1 MPERS
6 WPEPS
11 WWTPIILLLLALV
24 STGGAFAQTSATSG
38 EISGR
43 VTDSGGGALPGVT
56 VTATNTQ
63 TGLTRSTV
71 SGEDGSYSLG
81 LLPPGTYNVTAE
93 LEGLGTAGQENVT
106 VLLGTATNTRFT
118 LDAQLAEQIT
128 VTADAPVVD
137 ATEADLTMAVTE
149 NQIDNLPILGRDFKD
164 LVLLTPGAGNA
175 FGGRVS
181 VNGARGIQT
190 DYNIDGAEA
199 NSDFFGEERGGTESP
214 FVFSQAAI
222 REFQVIRSTYS
233 AEYARGVGGTM
244 NAITKSGTNDIEAEL
259 FWFYRDQD
267 WAEERSATLN
277 GRQVSDFFEARDSD
291 QYGLAAGGP
300 LLRDKLFLFVAG
312 DFQDIAE
319 PLVANDVRGTSAY
332 QALSPE
338 LRAAF
343 EQRVDQLLGGRFN
356 EQFRFTAQQDQE
368 VYLVRLDSN
377 LGESHHAFLRYN
389 SADYTNFPSEGSADI
404 LSNNG
409 TELNTVESTVLQ
421 VDSVFGT
428 DWSNELTIQHGLEER
443 PIFALENDLPETV
456 IQSIGNFTFGRSEF
470 LPNRTDED
478 KWQAKNNLTWFV
490 GNNQLK
496 GGVEYLQTEIENL
509 FPREAGGQIFFSTVE
524 DFLANRP
531 NRLDQGFGPTLGLN
545 AFDYDAW
552 GVFLQN
558 TQRIGERLTLDYGI
572 RYDRQSIPEPTGNV
586 YPNHPEF
593 LTNFNDDTN
602 NWAPRLGFAW
612 DVSGD
617 GRSVLRGGV
626 GRFTTPLPSILYAG
640 PTAEIAGLYNRI
652 SLNCSTGR
660 CPTYPNILT
669 PEQFANEA
677 RTATNVTVVS
687 PDLEAVDALRTS
699 LAYEHLLGESYSV
712 SLEGVYSQFDN
723 AQRLVNINVVP
734 SGLTYG
740 NLVVYNPTSTS
751 RPYNDLQAVRMHVSD
766 AEGEYTSLTLGT
778 RKLATGTSRLSWLA
792 HYTWSEAIDQDS
804 NERSTSTSFSLDPF
818 DPEISEGHADYDIE
832 HRFLASGTYELPWGI
847 RVAGIFTWQSGVPYT
862 AGVDISGFNG
872 LNGLDAQGVETPVFL
887 DRGGNVI
894 DLTQANGFTPQQLSA
909 FLAENGARL
918 QERNSERQ
926 PEYRN
931 LDLRLS
937 KAFGFGPVEL
947 ELIGEVF
954 NVFNEEVELVGT
966 ANQQRF
972 TGALS
977 GGVWTFRNNPD
988 FGKTSSFNTLSV
1000 PRQYQVAVR
1009 LRY

>member
-1 MPERS
+1 MS
-6 WPEPS
+6 KCS
-11 WWTPIILLLLALV
+11 WWIPIVLLLSLAPA
-24 STGGAFAQTSATSG
+24 SFAQTSATSG

-56 VTATNTQ
+56 VTASNTE
-63 TGLTRSTV
+63 TGLTRTTV
-71 SGEDGSYSLG
+71 TDENGEYTVG

-93 LEGLGTAGQENVT
+93 LEGLGTAGRENVT
-106 VLLGTATNTRFT
+106 VLLGTASNVRLT
-118 LDAQLAEQIT
+118 LDPQLAEQIT
-128 VTADAPVVD
+128 VTGEAPVVD
-137 ATEADLTMAVTE
+137 ATEADLTLAVTE
-149 NQIDNLPILGRDFKD
+149 SQIDNLPILGRDFKD
-164 LVLLTPGAGNA
+164 LVLLTPGAGSA

-199 NSDFFGEERGGTESP
+199 NSDFFGEERGGTEAP

-267 WAEERSATLN
+267 WAEERSANLN

-300 LLRDKLFLFVAG
+300 LRRDKLFFFVAG
-312 DFQDIAE
+312 DFQDISE
-319 PLVANDVRGTSAY
+319 PLVANDVRTTSAY
-332 QALSPE
+332 QALPAAT
-338 LRAAF
+338 RTAF
-343 EQRVDQLLGGRFN
+343 EQRVDQLLGGRFAD
-356 EQFRFTAQQDQE
+356 QFNFTAKQDQE
-368 VYLVRLDSN
+368 VYLVRLDGN
-377 LGESHHAFLRYN
+377 LGTGHHAFLRYN
-389 SADYTNFPSEGSADI
+389 SAEYTNFPSEGSADI

-409 TELNTVESTVLQ
+409 TEFNQVESTVLQ
-421 VDSVFGT
+421 VDSIFGT
-428 DWSNELTIQHGLEER
+428 DWANELTLQRGIEER

-456 IQSIGNFTFGRSEF
+456 IQGISNFTFGRSEF

-478 KWQAKNNLTWFV
+478 KWQAKDSLTWFL
-490 GNNQLK
+490 GDHQIK
-496 GGVEYLQTEIENL
+496 GGVEYLQTEIDNL

-531 NRLDQGFGPTLGLN
+531 NRLDQGYGPTLGLN
-545 AFDYDAW
+545 SFDYDAW

-558 TQRIGERLTLDYGI
+558 TQRIGDRLTLDYGV
-572 RYDRQSIPEPTGNV
+572 RYDRQSIPEPVGNA
-586 YPNHPEF
+586 YLTHPEF
-593 LTNFNDDTN
+593 LTDFNEDTD

-612 DVSGD
+612 DVRGN

-626 GRFTTPLPSILYAG
+626 GRFFNPLPSILYAG
-640 PTAEIAGLYNRI
+640 PLAEIAGLYNRI
-652 SLNCSTGR
+652 SLNCITTGR

-669 PEQFANEA
+669 PEQFAVEA

-687 PDLEAVDALRTS
+687 PDLEAVETTRTS
-699 LAYEHLLGESYSV
+699 LAWEQLLGESYSV
-712 SLEGVYSQFDN
+712 SLEGVYAQFDN
-723 AQRLVNINVVP
+723 AQRLVNVNVAP

-740 NLVVYNPTSTS
+740 NLVVYDPRSAS
-751 RPYNDLQAVRMHVSD
+751 RPYTDLQAVRRHVSD
-766 AEGEYTSLTLGT
+766 AEGEYTSLTVGT
-778 RKLATGTSRLSWLA
+778 RKLAVGDSRFSWLA

-818 DPEISEGHADYDIE
+818 DPEISEGRADYAIE

-847 RVAGIFTWQSGVPYT
+847 RLAGIFTWQSGVPYT
-862 AGVDISGFNG
+862 AGVDIAGFNG

-887 DRGGNVI
+887 DRSGNVI
-894 DLTQANGFTPQQLSA
+894 DLTLANGFTPQQLSA
-909 FLAENGARL
+909 FLAERGARL

-926 PEYRN
+926 PDYRN

-937 KAFGFGPVEL
+937 KEFQLGQIGL

-954 NVFNEEVELVGT
+954 NVLNEEIEFVGT
-966 ANQQRF
+966 ANQQQF
-972 TGALS
+972 TGSLS
-977 GGVWTFRNNPD
+977 SAGVWTFQRNPD
-988 FGKTSSFNTLSV
+988 FGETSSFNTLSV
-1000 PRQYQVAVR
+1000 PRQYQLAVR

>member
-1 MPERS
+1 MSKAS
-6 WPEPS
+6 WL
-11 WWTPIILLLLALV
+11 IAIVLLLGLAPP
-24 STGGAFAQTSATSG
+24 GFAQTSATSG

-56 VTATNTQ
+56 VTASNTE

-71 SGEDGSYSLG
+71 TDENGEYTLG
-81 LLPPGTYNVTAE
+81 LLPPGTYNATAE
-93 LEGLGTAGQENVT
+93 LEGLGTAERENVT
-106 VLLGTATNTRFT
+106 VLLGTASNVRFT
-118 LDAQLAEQIT
+118 LDPQLTEQIT
-128 VTADAPVVD
+128 VTAEAPVVD

-149 NQIDNLPILGRDFKD
+149 RQIDNLPILGRDFKD
-164 LVLLTPGAGNA
+164 LVLLTPGAGSA

-199 NSDFFGEERGGTESP
+199 NSDFFGEERGGTEAP

-300 LLRDKLFLFVAG
+300 LRRDKLFLFVAG
-312 DFQDIAE
+312 DFQDISE
-319 PLVANDVRGTSAY
+319 PLVASDVRTTSAY
-332 QALSPE
+332 QSLSPAT
-338 LRAAF
+338 RAAF
-343 EQRVDQLLGGRFN
+343 EQRVDQLLGGGFN
-356 EQFRFTAQQDQE
+356 NQFNFTAQQDQE
-368 VYLVRLDSN
+368 VYLVRLDAN
-377 LGESHHAFLRYN
+377 LGASHHAFLRYN
-389 SADYTNFPSEGSADI
+389 SAEYTNFPSEGSADI

-409 TELNTVESTVLQ
+409 TEFNQVESTVLQ
-421 VDSVFGT
+421 VDSIFGT
-428 DWSNELTIQHGLEER
+428 SLANELTIQRGIEER

-456 IQSIGNFTFGRSEF
+456 IQNISNFTFGRSEF

-478 KWQAKNNLTWFV
+478 KWQIQDNLTWFF
-490 GNNQLK
+490 GDHQIK
-496 GGVEYLQTEIENL
+496 GGVDYLQTEIDNL

-545 AFDYDAW
+545 AFDYEEW

-572 RYDRQSIPEPTGNV
+572 RYDVQSIPEPVGNA
-586 YPNHPEF
+586 YPTHPEF
-593 LTNFNDDTN
+593 LTNFNDDTD

-612 DVSGD
+612 DVQGN

-626 GRFTTPLPSILYAG
+626 GRFFNPLPSILYAG
-640 PTAEIAGLYNRI
+640 PLAEIAGLYNRI
-652 SLNCSTGR
+652 SLNCITTGR
-660 CPTYPNILT
+660 CPAYPNILT
-669 PEQFANEA
+669 PEQFAVEA

-687 PDLEAVDALRTS
+687 PDLEAVETTRGS
-699 LAYEHLLGESYSV
+699 LAWEQRLGEAYSV
-712 SLEGVYSQFDN
+712 SLEGVYAQFDN
-723 AQRLVNINVVP
+723 AQRLVNINVAP

-740 NLVVYNPTSTS
+740 NLVVYNPTSPS
-751 RPYNDLQAVRMHVSD
+751 RPYPDLQAVRMHVSD

-778 RKLATGTSRLSWLA
+778 RKLALGDSKFSWLA

-818 DPEISEGHADYDIE
+818 DPEISEGRADYDIE
-832 HRFLASGTYELPWGI
+832 HRFLASGTYELPWDI
-847 RVAGIFTWQSGVPYT
+847 RISGIFTWQSGIPYT

-887 DRGGNVI
+887 DSGGNVI
-894 DLTQANGFTPQQLSA
+894 DLTLANGFTPQQLSA
-909 FLAENGARL
+909 FLAERGARL

-926 PEYRN
+926 PDYRN

-937 KAFGFGPVEL
+937 KEFQLGQIGL

-954 NVFNEEVELVGT
+954 NVFNEEIEFVGT
-966 ANQQRF
+966 ANQQQF
-972 TGALS
+972 TGSQS
-977 GGVWTFRNNPD
+977 GGVWTFRRNPD

>member
-1 MPERS
+1 MPKS
-6 WPEPS
+6 F
-11 WWTPIILLLLALV
+11 WWIPIALLLGLAPAGL
-24 STGGAFAQTSATSG
+24 AQTSSTSG

-43 VTDSGGGALPGVT
+43 VTDSGGGGLPGVT
-56 VTATNTQ
+56 VTASNAE
-63 TGLTRSTV
+63 TGLTRTSVTDEN
-71 SGEDGSYSLG
+71 GDYTLG
-81 LLPPGTYNVTAE
+81 LLPPGTYGVTAE
-93 LEGLGTAGQENVT
+93 LEGMGAAERENVT
-106 VLLGTATNTRFT
+106 VLLGTASNVRFT
-118 LDAQLAEQIT
+118 LDPQLSEQIT
-128 VTADAPVVD
+128 VTGEAPVVD
-137 ATEADLTMAVTE
+137 ITEADLTLAVTE
-149 NQIDNLPILGRDFKD
+149 SQIDNLPILGRDFKD
-164 LVLLTPGAGNA
+164 LVLLTPGAGSA

-199 NSDFFGEERGGTESP
+199 NSDFFGEERGGTEAP

-259 FWFYRDQD
+259 FWFRRDQD

-300 LLRDKLFLFVAG
+300 VRRDKLFLFVAG
-312 DFQDIAE
+312 DFQDISE
-319 PLVANDVRGTSAY
+319 PLVASDVRTTSAY
-332 QALSPE
+332 QSLPPAT
-338 LRAAF
+338 RAAF
-343 EQRVDQLLGGRFN
+343 EQRVSQLLGSNFN
-356 EQFRFTAQQDQE
+356 NQFNFTAQQDQE

-389 SADYTNFPSEGSADI
+389 SAEYTNFPSEGSADI

-409 TELNTVESTVLQ
+409 TEFNQIESTVLQ
-421 VDSVFGT
+421 VDSVFST
-428 DWSNELTIQHGLEER
+428 SWANELTIQRGIEER

-456 IQSIGNFTFGRSEF
+456 IQNISNFTFGRSEF

-478 KWQAKNNLTWFV
+478 KWQIRDNLTWFL
-490 GNNQLK
+490 GDHQLK
-496 GGVEYLQTEIENL
+496 GGVDYLQTEIDNL
-509 FPREAGGQIFFSTVE
+509 FPREAGGQIFFSTVD

-545 AFDYDAW
+545 AFDYEEW
-552 GVFLQN
+552 GAFLHN
-558 TQRIGERLTLDYGI
+558 TQRIGDRLTLDYGI
-572 RYDRQSIPEPTGNV
+572 RYDRQSIPEPVGNA
-586 YPNHPEF
+586 YPSHPEF
-593 LTNFNDDTN
+593 LTDFNDDTD

-612 DVSGD
+612 DVRGD

-626 GRFTTPLPSILYAG
+626 GRFFNPLPSILYAG
-640 PTAEIAGLYNRI
+640 PLAEIAGLYNRI
-652 SLNCSTGR
+652 SLNCITTGR

-669 PEQFANEA
+669 PEQFAVEA

-687 PDLEAVDALRTS
+687 PDLEAVETTRGS
-699 LAYEHLLGESYSV
+699 LAYEQLLGASYSV
-712 SLEGVYSQFDN
+712 SFEGVYSQFDN
-723 AQRLVNINVVP
+723 AQRLVNINAAP

-740 NLVVYNPTSTS
+740 NLVVYNPNSPS
-751 RPYNDLQAVRMHVSD
+751 RPYPDLQAVRMHVSD

-778 RKLATGTSRLSWLA
+778 RKLALGDSRFSWLA

-804 NERSTSTSFSLDPF
+804 NERSTSTSFSLDPL
-818 DPEISEGHADYDIE
+818 DPEISEGRADYDIE

-847 RVAGIFTWQSGVPYT
+847 RVSGIFIWQSGIPYT
-862 AGVDISGFNG
+862 AGVDILGFNG

-887 DRGGNVI
+887 DRSGNVI
-894 DLTQANGFTPQQLSA
+894 DLTLANGFTPQQLSA
-909 FLAENGARL
+909 FLAERGARL

-926 PEYRN
+926 PDYRN

-937 KAFGFGPVEL
+937 KEFQLGQIGL

-954 NVFNEEVELVGT
+954 NVFNEEIEFVGT
-966 ANQQRF
+966 ANQQQF
-972 TGALS
+972 TGSLS
-977 GGVWTFRNNPD
+977 GGVWTFQRNPD
-988 FGKTSSFNTLSV
+988 FGETSSFNTLSV